1 MFDWVSLV
9 GGPLSLIDGAAIAIA
24 SFLTVWRSRRRGR
37 LVLLSSFIGLFAIIS
52 AAIVQAYL
60 KGNALDVETMIES
73 VASIRLGRIIL
84 FSLLSAL
91 AISIWR
97 IIFNQ
102 IGQRR
107 LFSKK

>member
-37 LVLLSSFIGLFAIIS
+37 LVLLSSFIGLFAIIG

-60 KGNALDVETMIES
+60 KGKALDIETMIES

>member
-37 LVLLSSFIGLFAIIS
+37 LVLLSSFIGLFAIIGT
-52 AAIVQAYL
+52 AIVQAYL
-60 KGNALDVETMIES
+60 KGNALDIETMIES

>member
-1 MFDWVSLV
+1 MLDWLSLV
-9 GGPLSLIDGAAIAIA
+9 GGPLSLIDGAAIVIA

-37 LVLLSSFIGLFAIIS
+37 LALLSSFIGLFAIMGTTIAQS
-52 AAIVQAYL
+52 FM
-60 KGNALDVETMIES
+60 KNNDLDVELMIIAI
-73 VASIRLGRIIL
+73 ASIDLGRIIL

-97 IIFNQ
+97 AIFNQ

>member
-60 KGNALDVETMIES
+60 KGNALDIETMIES

-97 IIFNQ
+97 TIFNQ